1 MAVLLTEWI
10 TPDKKLQLKKNSHP
24 FMEIVRREQF
34 RALLALRID
43 SGLSQQCNYCA
54 LCVSGSN
61 SSQGNTSTLMKDSRI
76 FIESLQTF
84 GVQTND

>member
-43 SGLSQQCNYCA
+43 SGLSQQCN
-54 LCVSGSN
+54 LCFVC
-61 SSQGNTSTLMKDSRI
+61 
-76 FIESLQTF
+76 
-84 GVQTND
+84 